1 MSGWERFKR
10 LWVWHPSNTSPDD
23 PERWSVRIWLPGYD
37 VLAIAGAYMAIRYGT
52 PLLNNALPEWLLNT
66 AGALY
71 GLAGLSALIGICIP
85 RLWHLEAVGK
95 VGVAFLLTSYAIL
108 VLSRPNSDS
117 GFVVVTVL
125 MATWSIYPRLTRL
138 FIRGIRDKEHR
149 KAPWS

>member
-1 MSGWERFKR
+1 MNGWERFKR

-37 VLAIAGAYMAIRYGT
+37 VLAITGAYMAVRYGT
-52 PLLNNALPEWLLNT
+52 PLLNNTLPEWLLNT
-66 AGALY
+66 ASALY
-71 GLAGLSALIGICIP
+71 GLAGLLALVGVCIP
-85 RLWHLEAVGK
+85 RLRLLEVAGK
-95 VGVAFLLTSYAIL
+95 VVLAFMLSSYAIL
-108 VLSRPNSDS
+108 VLARPNSDS

-138 FIRGIRDKEHR
+138 FISGIRDKEHR